1 LHNRFLPPTHW
12 AIALDVGAMNYG
24 FHLDDIIGLELLQ
37 EMKAI
42 INMGVFTLDRNK

>member
-1 LHNRFLPPTHW
+1 MEVKSFTLE
-12 AIALDVGAMNYG
+12 VGAMNYG

-42 INMGVFTLDRNK
+42 INMGMLTLDRNK